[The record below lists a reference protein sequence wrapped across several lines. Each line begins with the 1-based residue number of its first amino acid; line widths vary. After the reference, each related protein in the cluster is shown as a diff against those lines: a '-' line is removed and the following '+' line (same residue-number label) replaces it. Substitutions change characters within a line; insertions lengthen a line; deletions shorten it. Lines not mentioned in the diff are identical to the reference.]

1 MCKSKEV
8 EFGEQRSEVRG
19 QRLDYWLIILNV
31 WLKGEGVLEGD
42 EEGVGAL

>member
-1 MCKSKEV
+1 MSKKL
-8 EFGEQRSEVRG
+8 SEEKN
-19 QRLDYWLIILNV
+19 QSSDYWLIILNI